1 MNLVPFMTRAISIDE
16 NSTQLNRILRAIRTH
31 LDMDVAFIAE
41 FVDGHRVFREIDAAE
56 GCECIKVE
64 GSDPLGESY
73 CYWVAEGRLPKLIR
87 DPADHPLTA
96 MLPAT
101 NSLPV
106 GAHLS
111 VPIRLRDGNVYGT
124 FCCFSFSPDRS
135 LTSRDLSTA
144 EAFAQVAGELIDD
157 AVERENESQRTAER
171 ISLILATRKLDI
183 VYQPAIRLDSPGVAF
198 VEALA
203 RFPGEPYEPPNR
215 WFAAAARVGLTV
227 ELEMLAVELA
237 LEGLAKL
244 PAKAA
249 ISINISPETVQSAE
263 FTKIIAPAPLERIIL
278 EITEHDVVT
287 SYAELI
293 GALQPLRAKGL
304 RLAVDDTGA
313 TYSTFRHMLLIR
325 PDMVKLDMSL
335 GRGIDFD
342 PARRALA
349 SALITFAREIGSEV
363 VAEGVETAGEL
374 RRLRELGVT
383 MAQGHFIARPGPPGA
398 ISAQQLD
405 KAKLEASPELS

>member
-1 MNLVPFMTRAISIDE
+1 MNLVPFITRAVAIDE
-16 NSTQLNRILRAIRTH
+16 NSTHLNRILRAIRTH
-31 LDMDVAFIAE
+31 LDMDVAFISE
-41 FVDGHRVFREIDAAE
+41 FTDGHRVFREIDAAE
-56 GCECIKVE
+56 GCECIEVE

-87 DPADHPLTA
+87 DPADHALTA

-101 NSLPV
+101 NTLPV

-111 VPIRLRDGNVYGT
+111 VPIRLRDGSTYGT

-135 LTSRDLSTA
+135 LTGRDLSTA

-157 AVERENESQRTAER
+157 AVERESQCQRTAER
-171 ISLILATRKLDI
+171 ISLILAARTLGI

-227 ELEMLAVELA
+227 ELEMLAVERA

-244 PAKAA
+244 PAKTA
-249 ISINISPETVQSAE
+249 ISINISPETVLSAE
-263 FTKIIAPAPLERIIL
+263 FGRAMEPAPLDRIIL
-278 EITEHDVVT
+278 EITEHDAVT
-287 SYAELI
+287 SHAELI
-293 GALQPLRAKGL
+293 GALQPLRARGL
-304 RLAVDDTGA
+304 GLAVDDAGA
-313 TYSTFRHMLLIR
+313 TYSTFRHILLIR
-325 PDMVKLDMSL
+325 PDMIKLDMSL
-335 GRGIDFD
+335 VRGIDAD

-349 SALITFAREIGSEV
+349 SALVALAREIGGEV
-363 VAEGVETAGEL
+363 VAKGVETPGEL
-374 RRLRELGVT
+374 RRLRDLGVT
-383 MAQGHFIARPGPPGA
+383 LAQGHLIARPGPPGA
-398 ISAQQLD
+398 ISAQAVA
-405 KAKLEASPELS
+405 KARFETSSELS